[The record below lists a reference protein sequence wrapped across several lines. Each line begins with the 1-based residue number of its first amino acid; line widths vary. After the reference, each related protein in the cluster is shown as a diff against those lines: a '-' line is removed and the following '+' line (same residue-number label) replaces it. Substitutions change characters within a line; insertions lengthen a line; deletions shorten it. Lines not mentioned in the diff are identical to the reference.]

1 MSSSYTIVR
10 KGGPTLSYAYKVVFA
25 AYAVVAVIMWYVL
38 STLKPYIVQSTDAQG
53 TPDGNIDSLFLVGA
67 VLLYTGAIAG
77 VICIFAIISRL
88 AEKNL

>member
-1 MSSSYTIVR
+1 M
-10 KGGPTLSYAYKVVFA
+10 SYAYRVVFA
-25 AYAVVAVIMWYVL
+25 AYLVVGVIMWFVL

-53 TPDGNIDSLFLVGA
+53 TPDGDIDLMYLIGAILLF
-67 VLLYTGAIAG
+67 TGAIAG